1 MEDAS
6 ELLPGKPRER
16 TMRRVT
22 LTAAFTNLCLST
34 AQISG
39 GILTQSQA
47 LIADGMHTLSDLLSD
62 GVVLLAGRQANVA
75 PDSEHPYGHG
85 RIETLAT
92 VVVGLLLL
100 GVGIG
105 IGVDAGQRLFDPER
119 LLSPEPLALA
129 FAVLA
134 IVFKEGLY
142 HYTMRVAR
150 RIRSNL
156 LKANAWHHRSDVV
169 SSIVVLAGVGGT
181 LAGLPYLDA
190 VAAVLVAALIAH
202 MGGRL
207 IWESTRELID
217 TGLTEERVERIRQTI
232 LAVEGV
238 KSLHLLRTRRMAGTA
253 LADVHILVPPR
264 VSISEGHQ
272 ISERVRLAVTEAFEE
287 VTDVTVH
294 IDPEDDEHASPSLSL
309 PNRSE
314 LLSRLHGQWVE
325 IPETRQ
331 LENVVLHYLGGRV
344 HLELYLPQNV
354 APEAESASN
363 LTARLR
369 QVCKQVPEVGEV
381 VVYYRANGSLST
393 LEWSHCPAAH
403 QN

>member
-1 MEDAS
+1 MTDTS
-6 ELLPGKPRER
+6 ELLPGKSRER

-22 LTAAFTNLCLST
+22 LTAAFTNLTLSA
-34 AQISG
+34 AQIVG
-39 GILTQSQA
+39 GVFTQSQA
-47 LIADGMHTLSDLLSD
+47 LIADGVHTLSDLMSD

-105 IGVDAGQRLFDPER
+105 IGVDAGQRLFEPER

-142 HYTMRVAR
+142 QYTIRVAR

-169 SSIVVLAGVGGT
+169 SSIVVLVGVGGT

-202 MGGRL
+202 MGGKL
-207 IWESTRELID
+207 IWDSARELID
-217 TGLTEERVERIRQTI
+217 TGLAEERVERIRQTI

-238 KSLHLLRTRRMAGTA
+238 KNLHMLRTRRMAGTA
-253 LADVHILVPPR
+253 LADVHIQVPSR
-264 VSISEGHQ
+264 LSISEGHQ
-272 ISERVRLAVTEAFEE
+272 ISERVRQAVTEAIDE

-294 IDPEDDEHASPSLSL
+294 IDPEDDQHNPPALDL
-309 PNRSE
+309 PTRTD
-314 LLSRLHGQWVE
+314 LLSRLQGQWAE

-344 HLELYLPQNV
+344 HLELYLPQSV
-354 APEAESASN
+354 APDAESASN
-363 LTARLR
+363 LTSRLR
-369 QVCKQVPEVGEV
+369 QASKQLADVGEV
-381 VVYYRANGSLST
+381 VVYFRGNGSR
-393 LEWSHCPAAH
+393 
-403 QN
+403 

>member
-1 MEDAS
+1 MNDAS
-6 ELLPGKPRER
+6 ERLPGKSRER

-22 LTAAFTNLCLST
+22 LLAAFINLTLSA
-34 AQISG
+34 AQIIG
-39 GILTQSQA
+39 GVFTQSQA
-47 LIADGMHTLSDLLSD
+47 LIADGMHTLSDLMSD
-62 GVVLLAGRQANVA
+62 GVVLLAGRQSNIA

-105 IGVDAGQRLFDPER
+105 IGVDAGQRLFEPER

-142 HYTMRVAR
+142 QYTIRVAR

-169 SSIVVLAGVGGT
+169 SSIVVLVGVGGT

-207 IWESTRELID
+207 IWDSARELID
-217 TGLTEERVERIRQTI
+217 TGLAKERVERIRQTI

-238 KSLHLLRTRRMAGTA
+238 KNLHLLRTRRMAGSA
-253 LADVHILVPPR
+253 LADVHIQVPSR

-272 ISERVRLAVTEAFEE
+272 ISERVRLAVTDAIEE

-294 IDPEDDEHASPSLSL
+294 IDPEDDEHNPPSLDL
-309 PNRSE
+309 PTRTD
-314 LLSRLHGQWVE
+314 LLSRLQVQWAA

-344 HLELYLPQNV
+344 HLELYLPHGV
-354 APEAESASN
+354 APDTESASN
-363 LTARLR
+363 LTARL
-369 QVCKQVPEVGEV
+369 QQASKQLAEVGEV
-381 VVYYRANGSLST
+381 VVYFRGNG
-393 LEWSHCPAAH
+393 PR
-403 QN
+403 

>member
-1 MEDAS
+1 MNDTS
-6 ELLPGKPRER
+6 ELLPGKSRER

-22 LTAAFTNLCLST
+22 LTAAFINLMLSA
-34 AQISG
+34 AQIVG
-39 GILTQSQA
+39 GVFTQSQA
-47 LIADGMHTLSDLLSD
+47 LIADGMHTLSDLMSD

-75 PDSEHPYGHG
+75 PDSEHPYGHA

-105 IGVDAGQRLFDPER
+105 IGVDAGQRLFEPER
-119 LLSPEPLALA
+119 LLSPEPLALG

-142 HYTMRVAR
+142 QYTIRVAR

-169 SSIVVLAGVGGT
+169 SSIVVLVGVGGT

-202 MGGRL
+202 MGGKL
-207 IWESTRELID
+207 IWDSARELID
-217 TGLTEERVERIRQTI
+217 TGLAEERVERIRQTI

-238 KSLHLLRTRRMAGTA
+238 KNLHMLRTRRMAGTA
-253 LADVHILVPPR
+253 LADVHIQVPSR

-272 ISERVRLAVTEAFEE
+272 ISERVRLAVTDAFEE

-294 IDPEDDEHASPSLSL
+294 IDPEDDEHNPPALDL
-309 PNRSE
+309 PTRTH
-314 LLSRLHGQWVE
+314 LLSRLQGQWAE
-325 IPETRQ
+325 ISETRQ
-331 LENVVLHYLGGRV
+331 LENVVLHYLGGQV
-344 HLELYLPQNV
+344 HLELYLPQSV
-354 APEAESASN
+354 APDVEAASN
-363 LTARLR
+363 LSARLR
-369 QVCKQVPEVGEV
+369 EASKQLAEVGEV
-381 VVYYRANGSLST
+381 VVYFRGNG
-393 LEWSHCPAAH
+393 PR
-403 QN
+403 

>member
-1 MEDAS
+1 MNDTS
-6 ELLPGKPRER
+6 ELLPGKSRER

-22 LTAAFTNLCLST
+22 LTAAFINLMLSA
-34 AQISG
+34 AQIVG
-39 GILTQSQA
+39 GVFTQSQA
-47 LIADGMHTLSDLLSD
+47 LIADGMHTLSDLMSD
-62 GVVLLAGRQANVA
+62 GVVLLTGRQANVA
-75 PDSEHPYGHG
+75 PDSEHPYGHA

-105 IGVDAGQRLFDPER
+105 IGVDAGQRLFEPER

-142 HYTMRVAR
+142 QYTIRVAR

-169 SSIVVLAGVGGT
+169 SSIVVLVGVGGT

-202 MGGRL
+202 MGGKL
-207 IWESTRELID
+207 SWDSARELID
-217 TGLTEERVERIRQTI
+217 TGLSEERVEHIRQTI

-238 KSLHLLRTRRMAGTA
+238 KNLHMLRTRRMAGTA
-253 LADVHILVPPR
+253 LADVHIQVPSR

-272 ISERVRLAVTEAFEE
+272 ISERVRLAVTDAFEE

-294 IDPEDDEHASPSLSL
+294 IDPEDDEHNPPALDL
-309 PNRSE
+309 PTRTH
-314 LLSRLHGQWVE
+314 LLSRLQGQWAE
-325 IPETRQ
+325 ISETRQ
-331 LENVVLHYLGGRV
+331 LENVVLHYLGGQV
-344 HLELYLPQNV
+344 HLELYLPQSV
-354 APEAESASN
+354 APDVEAASN
-363 LTARLR
+363 LSARLR
-369 QVCKQVPEVGEV
+369 EASKQLAEVGEV
-381 VVYYRANGSLST
+381 VVYFRGNG
-393 LEWSHCPAAH
+393 PR
-403 QN
+403 